1 MTEWETQFNNLLSI
15 AQVLPWSKEE
25 DHDCKA
31 EELIQSGII
40 DPKERIYQGLTQYL
54 LEHIVMTSIINNAD
68 NFGEYLNEDSISLT
82 MIKTIDALKQYQTAA
97 GVEFEN
103 LERLISH
110 YFEALRIPKD
120 QTADSASAG
129 NDCTT
134 DDVCHWSMGCPAKAR
149 DTKEVGDQRYP
160 GITKLLKIEIDH
172 YTPKSRVRDEEGM
185 EKIAGVTLCR
195 MHNRQ
200 WKSNMLCY
208 GLSPEFYNTFSR

>member
-15 AQVLPWSKEE
+15 AHVLPWSKEG

-54 LEHIVMTSIINNAD
+54 LEHIVMTSIIDNAD
-68 NFGEYLNEDSISLT
+68 NFGEYLNEDSINLT

-103 LERLISH
+103 LEPLISH
-110 YFEALRIPKD
+110 YFKALSIPKD
-120 QTADSASAG
+120 QTAGGASAG

-149 DTKEVGDQRYP
+149 DTIEVGDQRYP
-160 GITKLLKIEIDH
+160 GITNMLKIEIDH
-172 YTPKSRVRDEEGM
+172 YTPKSRVRDEEGR

-195 MHNRQ
+195 MHNQQ

-208 GLSPEFYNTFSR
+208 GLSPIFYNTTSR